1 MCGGCLAPPRVKR
14 KRAPVTESDPT
25 MVEPQTPVFIL
36 VEPQMGENIGAACR
50 VMGNFGIAELRI
62 VNPRDGWPNPKAVSM
77 ATGSPVLDNAQL
89 YDTLEEAVAD
99 CQLLFASTA
108 QPRNMVKPVYTA
120 REGMAEIRGHVE
132 AGQRV
137 GVLFGAEKSGLPN
150 AAITLSNAIITLPV
164 NRSFSSLNLAMAVG
178 VFAHEWRAGEATPP
192 DFKPVEARASQDEMT
207 AFYAHLEDEL
217 ERAGFFY
224 PPEKTP
230 LMMQNLINAF
240 ARGGL
245 TQQEVRTLR
254 GVIKALA
261 IGRGK
266 ARVERE

>member
-1 MCGGCLAPPRVKR
+1 MIETASSTSS
-14 KRAPVTESDPT
+14 A
-25 MVEPQTPVFIL
+25 PVFIL

-50 VMGNFGIAELRI
+50 VMGNFGITELRI
-62 VNPRDGWPNPKAVSM
+62 VNPRDGWPNPAAITM
-77 ATGSPVLDNAQL
+77 ATGSPVLENARVF
-89 YDTLEEAVAD
+89 DTLEEAVAD
-99 CQLLFASTA
+99 CQLLYASTA
-108 QPRNMVKPVYTA
+108 QPRNMVKPVFTA
-120 REGMAEIRGHVE
+120 REGMAAIRGHVE

-150 AAITLSNAIITLPV
+150 AAIMVSNAIITLPV
-164 NRSFSSLNLAMAVG
+164 DRSFSSLNLAMAVG
-178 VFAHEWRAGEATPP
+178 VFAHEWQAGEPAPAEFQPLEDRATAQ
-192 DFKPVEARASQDEMT
+192 ELHS
-207 AFYAHLEDEL
+207 FYNHLEDEL
-217 ERAGFFY
+217 DRAGFFY

-230 LMMQNLINAF
+230 VMMQNLINIF

-266 ARVERE
+266 ARIERE

>member
-1 MCGGCLAPPRVKR
+1 MQTSEA
-14 KRAPVTESDPT
+14 
-25 MVEPQTPVFIL
+25 TPVFIL

-50 VMGNFGIAELRI
+50 VMGNFGIADLRI

-120 REGMAEIRGHVE
+120 REGMAEIRGHVG

-164 NRSFSSLNLAMAVG
+164 DRGFSSLNLAMAVG
-178 VFAHEWRAGEATPP
+178 VFAHEWRAGEATPS
-192 DFKPVEARASQDEMT
+192 DFKALEERASQDELT

-217 ERAGFFY
+217 EQAGFFY

-230 LMMQNLINAF
+230 LMMQNLVNAF

-245 TQQEVRTLR
+245 TLQEVRTLR

-266 ARVERE
+266 ARVQRE